1 MVKGMGNRLAIL
13 IASAIGSS
21 VTATTVTCAQEPF
34 DGARQVTHSQ
44 TYDPSFSPNGKRMV
58 FISVI
63 AGREQLFT
71 ADLDGAHGRVTAMR
85 STSRSVGTVLAE
97 PTVRSSPRK
106 QTGQQG
112 LDSLSLARVEWTVLN
127 DW

>member
-13 IASAIGSS
+13 IATAIGSS
-21 VTATTVTCAQEPF
+21 
-34 DGARQVTHSQ
+34 
-44 TYDPSFSPNGKRMV
+44 
-58 FISVI
+58 
-63 AGREQLFT
+63 
-71 ADLDGAHGRVTAMR
+71 
-85 STSRSVGTVLAE
+85 GTVLAE